1 MDSTLNYGNE
11 TDDEIVKRQ
20 MHRELQTWIS
30 QLEAMNTEADQLAK
44 IVSKKTPDKALYD
57 SLLDNINEN
66 INLLNEFYTY
76 RNAMN
81 NIRECDE
88 LECDQFYM
96 VQHDQVFDKYMECV
110 DKYRSIKAKVYQKL
124 LDS

>member
-30 QLEAMNTEADQLAK
+30 HLEAMNTEADQLAK
-44 IVSKKTPDKALYD
+44 IASNKINDKTLCDG
-57 SLLDNINEN
+57 LLDNINEN

-76 RNAMN
+76 RNVMN

-96 VQHDQVFDKYMECV
+96 LQHDQVFDKYMEGV
-110 DKYRSIKAKVYQKL
+110 DNYRSVKDKVYQKL
-124 LDS
+124 LN

>member
-1 MDSTLNYGNE
+1 MMESLINYGNE

-20 MHRELQTWIS
+20 RHRELKTWIS
-30 QLEAMNTEADQLAK
+30 HLEAMNNEADQLVK
-44 IVSKKTPDKALYD
+44 IVSNKIKDKELRET
-57 SLLDNINEN
+57 LLDNTNDI

-76 RNAMN
+76 RNVMN

-96 VQHDQVFDKYMECV
+96 VQHDQVFEKYTECIT
-110 DKYRSIKAKVYQKL
+110 KYRSIKNRVYQKL
-124 LDS
+124 LL

>member
-11 TDDEIVKRQ
+11 TDEEILKRQ

-30 QLEAMNTEADQLAK
+30 QLEALNTEADQLAK
-44 IVSKKTPDKALYD
+44 IVSNKINDKELCEI
-57 SLLDNINEN
+57 LLDNHNEN
-66 INLLNEFYTY
+66 INLVNEFYTY

-96 VQHDQVFDKYMECV
+96 LQHDQVFDKYQECL
-110 DKYRSIKAKVYQKL
+110 DKYRSIKDEVYQKL
-124 LDS
+124 MD